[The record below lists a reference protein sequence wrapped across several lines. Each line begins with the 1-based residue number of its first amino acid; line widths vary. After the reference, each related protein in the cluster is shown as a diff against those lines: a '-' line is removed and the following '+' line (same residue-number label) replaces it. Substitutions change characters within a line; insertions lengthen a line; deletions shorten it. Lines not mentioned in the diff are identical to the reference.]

1 MTYWADARDE
11 AKSRKKVNPSP
22 VSMRCVCACPKCV
35 SVARGSDS
43 LTSQGILE
51 LGRIKWEKD
60 MIDSRKIL
68 LQQKEVLAGEC
79 LSLRDK
85 LKNAEDAL
93 NIAKKVSRV
102 QENELAKMQTET
114 LSELQGEVDAG
125 KEMLEFSR
133 VQYEAKE
140 SEMLAAVAKTA
151 ILEDTIKELRDLV
164 AELRSRTEQG
174 ESNSSSER
182 ELARRELQLEQEK
195 SNLLQGKLLS
205 MEAELKT
212 LACKN
217 EVLQRRVFSMQ
228 EESLQVRCC

>member
-1 MTYWADARDE
+1 
-11 AKSRKKVNPSP
+11 
-22 VSMRCVCACPKCV
+22 
-35 SVARGSDS
+35 
-43 LTSQGILE
+43 
-51 LGRIKWEKD
+51 